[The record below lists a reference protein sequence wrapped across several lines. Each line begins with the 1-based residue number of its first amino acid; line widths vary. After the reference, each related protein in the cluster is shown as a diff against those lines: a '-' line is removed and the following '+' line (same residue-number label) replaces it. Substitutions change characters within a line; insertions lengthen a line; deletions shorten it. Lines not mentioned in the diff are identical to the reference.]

1 MMKCTIPAIISVLLC
16 ICLFSSGCLTYQTSE
31 STQPPCDDQEP
42 VVGTWI
48 YDPGGLGDAVFLF
61 IFKDSGRYDAA
72 AIPRDDSK
80 ELDYEVW
87 ITGSWTAAGID
98 SYNVAGQIISHD
110 FRTDTR
116 EVSQHN
122 ENLTYDPLR
131 DALFNREH
139 PHGIFTRVSCNPQ
152 IPSTMKV
159 SIPFD

>member
-1 MMKCTIPAIISVLLC
+1 M
-16 ICLFSSGCLTYQTSE
+16 
-31 STQPPCDDQEP
+31 
-42 VVGTWI
+42 
-48 YDPGGLGDAVFLF
+48 GDAIFLF

-80 ELDYEVW
+80 ELVYEIW
-87 ITGSWTAAGID
+87 ITGSWTAGGMD
-98 SYNVAGQIISHD
+98 TYNVAGQIISHD
-110 FRTDTR
+110 FKTDTR

-131 DALFNREH
+131 DVLINQEH
-139 PHGIFTRVSCNPQ
+139 PRGIFTRVSCKPQ